1 MARSSWMVVVIA
13 LAACS
18 DDDSSRPVEIC
29 VRGYSLAQYR
39 EGDGPWVTATPDAR
53 GARTLD
59 VGSEFEF
66 VGVTE
71 DAAFVYVTQ
80 WRSTVREWNA
90 GRSPAPLACASAT
103 PSPVEV
109 TGSVTQDAIVS
120 LDGDTV
126 RTSGSPFS
134 FYVEPGTYDL
144 VASFATSQAG
154 GKVFVQHD
162 LAVTGATTLP
172 TIDPSQGV
180 DLMPRP
186 IQISNASQP
195 PAVRTYLLVDG
206 ATNFAEIAG
215 RTGGMVDVV
224 PATVLASDDQ
234 QWIYVD
240 APGAGAEVEY
250 KGSIPAIDLLP
261 PLSGIAFEL
270 LNTAPSA
277 SWTSLPTDYH
287 HIAMSIQGEANGNR
301 LAFQELYASRG
312 WNEAHGATSIGLASA
327 IPGFE
332 SGWGVNPGTLSAL
345 TTTVYMPPRDGVT
358 LWTQARP

>member
-1 MARSSWMVVVIA
+1 MAVVIA
-13 LAACS
+13 LAGCS
-18 DDDSSRPVEIC
+18 DDDSSRPVELC
-29 VRGYSLAQYR
+29 VTSYSLAQYR

-53 GARTLD
+53 GASTLD
-59 VGSEFEF
+59 VGNDFEF
-66 VGVTE
+66 VGVI
-71 DAAFVYVTQ
+71 DDSGFVYVTQ

-90 GRSPAPLACASAT
+90 DHAATTPLACAPAT
-103 PSPVEV
+103 PSPVQV

-154 GKVFVQHD
+154 GKVFVQRD

-172 TIDPSQGV
+172 AIDPSQGV
-180 DLMPRP
+180 DLVPRP

-195 PAVRTYLLVDG
+195 PAVRTFLLVDG

-215 RTGGMVDVV
+215 RTGGMVDIV
-224 PATVLASDDQ
+224 PSTVLASDDE

-240 APGAGAEVEY
+240 APGAGAEIEY

-261 PLSGIAFEL
+261 PLSGIAFESF
-270 LNTAPSA
+270 NTAPSA
-277 SWTSLPTDYH
+277 SWAALPTEYH

-301 LAFQELYASRG
+301 LAFQELYTSRG
-312 WNEAHGATSIGLASA
+312 WNEAYGATSIGLASA

-332 SGWGVNPGTLSAL
+332 SGWGVNPGTLSSL